1 MPVKATEHT
10 NPFSFDDGDDDEGWQ
25 DMPVINE
32 DDFRGGLDE
41 EDQKKYHY
49 MPSSK
54 KPLHSAL
61 TAGNA
66 TGNLIDFDEEG
77 VEWRSKA
84 DQNENEY
91 TRLRINEEDEADEV
105 LLRTRYLF
113 DEDKAMTPLS
123 QMQATKNMLTE
134 AQRIAYVG
142 VCALTAREM
151 VEMLKAAKRK
161 ELKSSVQN
169 MELWALKIMGRL
181 YYHMELETAGK
192 LAHLFSRAIRI
203 MYAQHCIRA
212 EDDRQPSSAWCASC
226 RSCTIANDHPYRCQ
240 PRIRPH

>member
-1 MPVKATEHT
+1 MPVKATEPI
-10 NPFSFDDGDDDEGWQ
+10 NPFSFDDDDDDEGWQ
-25 DMPVINE
+25 EMPVIKE
-32 DDFRGGLDE
+32 DDFAGGLDE
-41 EDQKKYHY
+41 EDQKKYRY

-54 KPLHSAL
+54 KPQQSTL

-91 TRLRINEEDEADEV
+91 TRLRVNEEDEADEV
-105 LLRTRYLF
+105 LMRTRYLF

-151 VEMLKAAKRK
+151 VEKLKTTKRK
-161 ELKSSVQN
+161 ELKASFQN
-169 MELWALKIMGRL
+169 MELWAMKIMGRL

-192 LAHLFSRAIRI
+192 LTHL
-203 MYAQHCIRA
+203 
-212 EDDRQPSSAWCASC
+212 SS
-226 RSCTIANDHPYRCQ
+226 
-240 PRIRPH
+240 

>member
-1 MPVKATEHT
+1 
-10 NPFSFDDGDDDEGWQ
+10 
-25 DMPVINE
+25 MPVIKE
-32 DDFRGGLDE
+32 DDFGGGLDE

-54 KPLHSAL
+54 KPLQSAS

-66 TGNLIDFDEEG
+66 TGNLIDFDDEG

-84 DQNENEY
+84 EQNENEY
-91 TRLRINEEDEADEV
+91 TRLRVNEEDEADEV
-105 LLRTRYLF
+105 HLRTRYLF

-142 VCALTAREM
+142 VCALTAKEM
-151 VEMLKAAKRK
+151 VHKLKATKRK
-161 ELKSSVQN
+161 ELKASFQN
-169 MELWALKIMGRL
+169 MELWAMKIMGRL

-192 LAHLFSRAIRI
+192 LAHLFSRTSGIT
-203 MYAQHCIRA
+203 YAQTVHQSR
-212 EDDRQPSSAWCASC
+212 R
-226 RSCTIANDHPYRCQ
+226 
-240 PRIRPH
+240 